1 MVRLIEVWRNI
12 NLNFNLQQTYV
23 ADIFMSQ
30 SWKDHRL
37 VIPDNITFNVNS
49 SSDPRGPYR
58 LLPLTLI
65 DKIWR
70 PDSFFKVTRLN

>member
-1 MVRLIEVWRNI
+1 M
-12 NLNFNLQQTYV
+12 

-30 SWKDHRL
+30 SWKDNRL
-37 VIPDNITFNVNS
+37 VIPEDIEFNVNTTS
-49 SSDPRGPYR
+49 NPRGAYR

-70 PDSFFKVTRLN
+70 PDSFFKVKLQVVKFCIY